1 MKEMNKKQHLIT
13 SPEVISQKDKANVHT
28 SMAESWIDLNEKKAT
43 IVYSDNF
50 LDKNYKYIEKMVWE
64 ILDTYG
70 HDFRVYTYSGSKW
83 AKRYSIQTHDS
94 DVEAGDVYI
103 FQDVV

>member
-1 MKEMNKKQHLIT
+1 
-13 SPEVISQKDKANVHT
+13 
-28 SMAESWIDLNEKKAT
+28 
-43 IVYSDNF
+43 
-50 LDKNYKYIEKMVWE
+50 MVWE

>member
-1 MKEMNKKQHLIT
+1 MNKKQHLIT
-13 SPEVISQKDKANVHT
+13 SPEVIDQKDQAKVHT
-28 SMAESWIDLNEKKAT
+28 SKAESWIDLRDKKAI

-50 LDKNYKYIEKMVWE
+50 LDKNYKYIEKMIWE
-64 ILDTYG
+64 IIDTYG

-83 AKRYSIQTHDS
+83 VKKHGIQTHGS
-94 DVEAGDVYI
+94 DMGTGDVYI

>member
-50 LDKNYKYIEKMVWE
+50 LDKNYK
-64 ILDTYG
+64 
-70 HDFRVYTYSGSKW
+70 
-83 AKRYSIQTHDS
+83 
-94 DVEAGDVYI
+94 
-103 FQDVV
+103 

>member
-1 MKEMNKKQHLIT
+1 MNKKQHLIT
-13 SPEVISQKDKANVHT
+13 SPKVLDQKDKANLHT
-28 SMAESWIDLNEKKAT
+28 SMAESWIDLKEKKAT

-50 LDKNYKYIEKMVWE
+50 LDKNYKYIEKMIWE
-64 ILDTYG
+64 IIDTYG

-83 AKRYSIQTHDS
+83 VKKHGIQTHGS
-94 DVEAGDVYI
+94 DMGTGDVYI